1 MKYVVSEDV
10 HFEEATPRGFLAVDI
25 PAGEIEPGDDSDE
38 RFVLE
43 HKLIPDGL
51 AARAETPA
59 PVAPVPAAPE
69 ASAPAAEVAPE
80 VPADTPAA

>member
-38 RFVLE
+38 RFVIE

-51 AARAETPA
+51 AARADAPTP
-59 PVAPVPAAPE
+59 E
-69 ASAPAAEVAPE
+69 PAAEVAPE
-80 VPADTPAA
+80 PVPDDAPGA